1 MKMLSENAVTV
12 IYNRVPQTKSK
23 TVHEPLS
30 EPLKMSL
37 TQTTKAELDQKLGKS
52 RATITRALAKMTLTG
67 RIRCLGSKKTGR
79 WEV

>member
-12 IYNRVPQTKSK
+12 IHNRAPQAKSK
-23 TVHEPLS
+23 AVH

-37 TQTTKAELDQKLGKS
+37 TQTTKAELAQKLGKS
-52 RATITRALAKMTLTG
+52 RATITRAIAKMTLTG
-67 RIRCLGSKKTGR
+67 RIRRIGSKKTGR